1 MFLLLV
7 LALLA
12 LSQMS
17 CTRTVYAP
25 QTRTEYVDRERVD
38 SLFIHDSV
46 FVTERTKG
54 DTIYLTRDRWRT
66 EYRDRLRIDT
76 IIRTDSI
83 SYPVE
88 VVRTEYRTPAPV
100 RWLAWIGGIAIAVCG
115 FILSCKLA
123 KRL

>member
-1 MFLLLV
+1 MLLLM

-12 LSQMS
+12 LSQVG

-25 QTRTEYVDRERVD
+25 QTRTEYVERERVD
-38 SLFIHDSV
+38 SIVRHDSI
-46 FVTERTKG
+46 FIMERTKG

-88 VVRTEYRTPAPV
+88 VVRTEYRVPKAV
-100 RWLAWIGGIAIAVCG
+100 SFMAAVGIAAVIFG
-115 FILSCKLA
+115 VLLLIYTF
-123 KRL
+123 RR